1 VAIAESH
8 YLVALHVFVTA
19 EAEVIAAF
27 FRRCCRAVAVNDRRI
42 EKLILVQFG
51 HRTEQYGIQTA
62 IRCPAP
68 ENAVD
73 ARGMNFGATG
83 RILVDRQ
90 RLSLAAQIEHLQ
102 NVVEDLAQGQFGHRS
117 TVPTREMRQ
126 DKFVELR
133 IAQLHWNAVPRLAFG
148 HLGPKASRF

>member
-1 VAIAESH
+1 
-8 YLVALHVFVTA
+8 
-19 EAEVIAAF
+19 
-27 FRRCCRAVAVNDRRI
+27 
-42 EKLILVQFG
+42 
-51 HRTEQYGIQTA
+51 
-62 IRCPAP
+62 
-68 ENAVD
+68 
-73 ARGMNFGATG
+73 MNFGATG

-148 HLGPKASRF
+148 HLDPESIEILADSPHIDKRQTCKGFQTNSRAGKICNQLSSSRGVNSSRAMSGKSEFF

>member
-1 VAIAESH
+1 
-8 YLVALHVFVTA
+8 
-19 EAEVIAAF
+19 
-27 FRRCCRAVAVNDRRI
+27 
-42 EKLILVQFG
+42 
-51 HRTEQYGIQTA
+51 
-62 IRCPAP
+62 
-68 ENAVD
+68 
-73 ARGMNFGATG
+73 MNFGATG

-90 RLSLAAQIEHLQ
+90 RLLLAAQIEHLQ

-148 HLGPKASRF
+148 HLDPESIEILADSPHIDKRQTCKGFQTNSRAGKTCNQLLDLAKTVFVRPNKFMVASSGPRMRRGDDVYADSPR